1 LECVRHG
8 TLAYLAAPDGGSDQV
23 FGRIDATMSIVPCG
37 QPIDLAMQCKP

>member
-1 LECVRHG
+1 VRHG

-23 FGRIDATMSIVPCG
+23 FGRIDATTGIMPCG